1 MVTNSDTNYF
11 YNGSSISWLKERMS
25 VMNVWLFLHIAGVVL
40 SIGNFI
46 VTAFWKIRADAQK
59 DPTVIHHSV
68 KNVMLADYLFTLPG
82 TILILVSGL
91 VMAVKADMPM
101 GGFNWL
107 TLSLILFGIT
117 GALWLFILIPVQR
130 KMIQHSLK
138 MMEKQEI
145 TADYQKSSFLWA
157 VVGVTATILPIVIM
171 YFMIMKPF

>member
-1 MVTNSDTNYF
+1 MT
-11 YNGSSISWLKERMS
+11 L
-25 VMNVWLFLHIAGVVL
+25 WLFLHIAGVIL

-59 DPTVIHHSV
+59 DAAIIHHSV

-82 TILILVSGL
+82 TILILGSGL
-91 VMAVKADMPM
+91 IMAIKANLPM
-101 GGFNWL
+101 AGFNWL

-130 KMIQHSLK
+130 KMIQLSSK
-138 MMEKQEI
+138 MMDNQEI
-145 TADYQKSSFLWA
+145 APDYQRSSFLWA
-157 VVGVTATILPIVIM
+157 VAGVIATVLPIVIM